1 MILNLNLM
9 ITKELISPKSIVVVG
24 GSDDSSKPGG
34 NALRNLIETGYSGH
48 LYVVNPKSAE
58 VQGIKAHAHVQDL
71 PQVDCAILAIAAK
84 LCPQTVEILCRDKG
98 CKAVIIFSAGFHE
111 DGPEGALLEKRIADT
126 VNKYGASLIGPNCI
140 GVITNHYAGVFT
152 KPVSNLSPNGI
163 DIISGSGATVVFI
176 MEEAV
181 RRGLSFSHVFSVGN
195 CAQIG
200 VEECLEYLD
209 ETYVHGES
217 SPVKLLYIESIND
230 PQKLYRHARSL
241 TLKGARIAAI
251 KAGYSEE
258 GSRAATSHTGALATP
273 DEAVKALFAKAGIVR
288 VYNRTE
294 LVDMA
299 SIFSLPA
306 PKGHNIAIITHAGG
320 PAVMLTDVLSSH
332 GIKIPH
338 LKGPKA
344 DALLEKLYHGSS
356 VSNPIDCLATG
367 TKEQLGHIID
377 ACNNDF
383 DEIDSMAIIF
393 GSPGLTDM
401 TDTYNFIREKMLT
414 SHKPIYPILTSV
426 LNAGD
431 AIRKFRADGGICFV
445 YECAFAEAFV
455 RMCKMY
461 EGFSDDFLHPDINY
475 PLILETINSA
485 PDGYLPPEQVQKL
498 LDAAGIN
505 RAKERVVTT
514 LADAEMAADDIGYP
528 LVMKVVGPVHKTDVG
543 GVTLGVKGVE
553 SLRCEFGRMMR
564 IDNVTGI
571 LLQPYMSGRE
581 IFIGAKKDGGFGTVV
596 MCGLGGIFV
605 EALGD
610 VVSAMAPFS
619 PTFAG
624 EMIKK
629 LRGYKIIRGI
639 RGEEGVN
646 EVIFAEMV
654 SRVATLC
661 HYAPEIVEMD
671 INPVLGNSVNL
682 TAVDARIRIKR
693 ND

>member
-1 MILNLNLM
+1 M

-24 GSDDSSKPGG
+24 GSDDTGKPGG
-34 NALRNLIETGYSGH
+34 NALRNLIETKYSGD

-58 VQGIKAHAHVQDL
+58 VQGVRAYAHVQDL
-71 PQVDCAILAIAAK
+71 PHVDCAILAIPAK
-84 LCPQTVEILCRDKG
+84 LCPQAVEVLCRDKG

-111 DGPEGALLEKRIADT
+111 DGPEGAQLERRIKDTAD
-126 VNKYGASLIGPNCI
+126 KYGASLIGPNCI

-152 KPVSNLSPNGI
+152 RPVSNLSPKGI

-217 SPVKLLYIESIND
+217 SPVKLLYIESINN

-241 TLKGARIAAI
+241 TLKCARIAAI

-306 PKGHNIAIITHAGG
+306 PKGRNIAIITHAGG

-332 GIKIPH
+332 GINIPH
-338 LKGPKA
+338 LQGPKA

-356 VSNPIDCLATG
+356 VANPIDCLATG

-383 DEIDSMAIIF
+383 DEIDSMAVIF

-401 TDTYNFIREKMLT
+401 TETYNFIREKMAT
-414 SHKPIYPILTSV
+414 SRKPIYPILTSV

-431 AIRKFRADGGICFV
+431 AIRKFRADGGICVV

-461 EGFSDDFLHPDINY
+461 EGVSDDFLHPDINF
-475 PLILETINSA
+475 PLILDVINSS
-485 PDGYLPPEQVQKL
+485 PDGYLPPQKVQAL

-505 RAKERVVTT
+505 RAKEFVAQT
-514 LADAEMAADDIGYP
+514 LQDAVNAAAETGYP
-528 LVMKVVGPVHKTDVG
+528 LVMKVVGPVHKSDVG
-543 GVTLGVKGVE
+543 GVVLGVNDEATLV
-553 SLRCEFGRMMR
+553 REFERMMK
-564 IDNVTGI
+564 IEDTVGI
-571 LLQPYMSGRE
+571 MIQPQLKGRE
-581 IFIGAKKDGGFGTVV
+581 VFIGAKKEGGFGTMV

-610 VVSAMAPFS
+610 VVGAKIPFS
-619 PTFAG
+619 PAFAH

-629 LRGYKIIRGI
+629 LRGYKIIQGI

-671 INPVLGNSVNL
+671 INPLLGNSVNL